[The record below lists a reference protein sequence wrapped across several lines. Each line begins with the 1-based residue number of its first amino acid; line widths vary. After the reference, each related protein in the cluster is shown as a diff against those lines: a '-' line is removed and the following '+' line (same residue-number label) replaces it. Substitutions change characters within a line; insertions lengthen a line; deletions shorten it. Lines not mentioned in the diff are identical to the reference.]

1 MFVASTIGG
10 FSSSSVVVAL
20 VVVLVITIPGT
31 FSAVDVIW
39 TASVAAV
46 AVSGVLSKVILLPGS
61 DTVSARFFICREVAS
76 VSTSFPFYRRI
87 EFLVVKF

>member
-46 AVSGVLSKVILLPGS
+46 VVFVVMSKVKFLPGGG
-61 DTVSARFFICREVAS
+61 TVSAMFFIFR
-76 VSTSFPFYRRI
+76 
-87 EFLVVKF
+87 